1 MLAKLADAIWN
12 PWILGLFFLTGGFYT
27 LRTGFFQLTGIPVW
41 LKTTIG
47 TILHPGKR
55 KRGGGITQFQAL
67 ATALASTI
75 GTGSIA
81 GVATAIFYGGPGAV
95 FWMWLSAFLG
105 MMTGCAEKILAV
117 RYRRKST
124 AGGWE
129 GGPMEYMTRGL
140 HLRSMAWI
148 FSLCCAAATL
158 TGGGMV
164 QANSISTALEAAF
177 GWERA
182 PVGILT
188 AALTALVVLGGIKR
202 IGRVNEALVPVMA
215 VLFFCGGGVVLFCHA
230 EAVPGALGRIFT
242 CAFTPSAVKGGAA
255 GYGISA
261 AIRYGVARGVFT
273 NEAGLGSSAM
283 AHAAAD
289 VGDPAEEGMWGIFEV
304 FVATL
309 VICSVTALVIL
320 SSGVYSESEAL
331 KAIQN
336 GMVTGSML
344 GAPLS
349 AAAFGTVFGRWGGAF
364 VAICLFLFAFS
375 SLLGWCYYGERSLVY
390 LTGTKHF
397 TPVYRGAFLLCVIA
411 GSLGDVTFI
420 WQLADICNGLMAFPN
435 LLALLLL
442 SPEVLS
448 LLRSWLKKQKT
459 SAR

>member
-1 MLAKLADAIWN
+1 MLTKLADAIWN
-12 PWILGLFFLTGGFYT
+12 PWILGLFFLTGGYYT
-27 LRTGFFQLTGIPVW
+27 LRTGFFQLTGISVW
-41 LKTTIG
+41 LKTTVGAMLRPARRI
-47 TILHPGKR
+47 K
-55 KRGGGITQFQAL
+55 GGGITQFQAL

-117 RYRRKST
+117 RYRRKN
-124 AGGWE
+124 AGGGWE
-129 GGPMEYMTRGL
+129 GGPMEYMARGL
-140 HLRSMAWI
+140 HLRVMAWM

-182 PVGILT
+182 PVGIVT

-202 IGRVNEALVPVMA
+202 IGKVNEALVPVMA
-215 VLFFCGGGVVLFCHA
+215 VLFLCGGGAVLLHHA
-230 EAVPGALGRIFT
+230 EAIPGALGRILT
-242 CAFTPSAVKGGAA
+242 CAFTPDAIKGGAA

-309 VICSVTALVIL
+309 LICTVTALVIL
-320 SSGVYSESEAL
+320 SSGVYNEAEAL

-336 GMVTGSML
+336 GTVRGFML

-364 VAICLFLFAFS
+364 VAVCLFLFAFS
-375 SLLGWCYYGERSLVY
+375 SLLGWSYYGERSIAC
-390 LTGTKHF
+390 LTGTEQF
-397 TPVYRGAFLLCVIA
+397 APVYRGAFLMCVMI
-411 GSLGDVTFI
+411 GSLGDVTLI
-420 WQLADICNGLMAFPN
+420 WQLADICNGLMALPN
-435 LLALLLL
+435 LVALLFL

-448 LLRSWLKKQKT
+448 LLNSWLKKRRV
-459 SAR
+459 SAQ